1 LRFLKRFRL
10 GYTGRA
16 PASARPPASPPWSPS
31 DEQEILPPAAATV
44 GGLSRRTLLKAGLAT
59 LAGGPGLLA
68 GLASAEVND
77 GKRGRKFKVID
88 FRCRPP
94 IKAHG
99 GLFKLRMEFI
109 AKRPTVLANP
119 ATSGPV
125 PEVVKMVGKPGAVE
139 AWWKAVEAA
148 GVDAVV
154 VNGRYAAGIPELS
167 MDNAQLLDFQKK
179 YPGRFYGLAALNLD
193 QPVEKT
199 VAELEDAMAKGIR
212 GANFEPGYRTK
223 NGGPAT
229 IDNADFFPI
238 YETMQDAGYPLQIQT
253 GAFAGIDNWGAANEI
268 WRMDSVMKKFPRLKL
283 VLAHGGYPSITEAL
297 ALALKHPSVTI
308 CPDVYTFW
316 PGGQIYQQNI
326 ELLQDQFVYGSAF
339 PFGNIDTTLQQTLAL
354 PLGDA
359 AMEKYLYTNAARLLR
374 IES

>member
-1 LRFLKRFRL
+1 MSDKENPSAETADSPAQDASTHLPRRRFLAA
-10 GYTGRA
+10 G
-16 PASARPPASPPWSPS
+16 
-31 DEQEILPPAAATV
+31 IAAA
-44 GGLSRRTLLKAGLAT
+44 
-59 LAGGPGLLA
+59 AGGAALSMAPGFA
-68 GLASAEVND
+68 AAEVMAE
-77 GKRGRKFKVID
+77 KRGRKFKVID

-99 GLFKLRMEFI
+99 GLFKLRLEFI
-109 AKRPTVLANP
+109 AKRPNTLNNP
-119 ATSGPV
+119 ATLGEP

-139 AWWKAVEAA
+139 AWWKEVDKA

-154 VNGRYAAGIPELS
+154 VNGRYAAGVPELS
-167 MDNAQLLDFQKK
+167 MGNDLILKFQKK

-193 QPVEKT
+193 QPIEKT
-199 VAELEDAMAKGIR
+199 VAELEEAIRNDIR

-229 IDNADFFPI
+229 IDNADFYPI
-238 YETMQDAGYPLQIQT
+238 YEVMQDSGLPLQIQT

-268 WRMDSVMKKFPRLKL
+268 WRMDSVMKKFPKLRL

-297 ALALKHPSVTI
+297 ALALKHPAVTI

-316 PGGQIYQQNI
+316 PGGQLYQQNLD
-326 ELLQDQFVYGSAF
+326 LLQDQFVYGSAF

-354 PLGDA
+354 PVNDRV
-359 AMEKYLYTNAARLLR
+359 MEKYLYTNAARLLR
-374 IES
+374 LEA